1 MFIMAIERSWSM
13 WTAVT
18 YEDSRSAAFSLCLYL
33 GLVAYAITLVVLWY
47 LEVIDAT
54 LVFLISYIIMFLA
67 CILFAVL
74 PSICRRAHKTVT
86 QARRVTLAQRFR
98 AARNLQAARLLMY
111 LSPYKCVTNLFSLC
125 LYIAVFQQTE
135 PRLRPLFVELY
146 YYYSVGQCFLFM
158 VLTCLLHD
166 SLRETLID
174 ELGFRLP
181 LPDGKQPKRE
191 DP

>member
-1 MFIMAIERSWSM
+1 MIRVIVHVIAGVRIEAGKALFIMDLIADTAIVVSTQAMFIMAIERSWSM

-86 QARRVTLAQRFR
+86 QARRVTLAQR
-98 AARNLQAARLLMY
+98 
-111 LSPYKCVTNLFSLC
+111 
-125 LYIAVFQQTE
+125 
-135 PRLRPLFVELY
+135 
-146 YYYSVGQCFLFM
+146 
-158 VLTCLLHD
+158 
-166 SLRETLID
+166 
-174 ELGFRLP
+174 
-181 LPDGKQPKRE
+181 
-191 DP
+191 